1 MDVELREEHNG
12 TLVPEAVRHGI
23 RDADPAD
30 VGPRDYQPL
39 EASLRDSAEK
49 IVGGLYGATM
59 WSWLMIEGLW
69 VDEALRGRGLGR
81 QLLLRSEDIALA
93 RGCRGA
99 WLGTFDFQA
108 RDFYERLGY
117 TVFAALPGFPPG
129 HTHFHLRKHL
139 SAFSNSRS
147 APNEELKPAGTP
159 SSLVE

>member
-1 MDVELREEHNG
+1 MDVELREEQDG
-12 TLVPEAVRHGI
+12 TLVPEAVRRGI

-30 VGPRDYQPL
+30 VGPRDYHPL
-39 EASLRDSAEK
+39 EVSLRDSAHR

-93 RGCRGA
+93 RGCSGA

-108 RDFYERLGY
+108 REFYERLGY
-117 TVFAALPGFPPG
+117 TVFSTLPGFPPG
-129 HTHFHLRKHL
+129 HTHFHLRKYL
-139 SAFSNSRS
+139 RISAALARRLTRS
-147 APNEELKPAGTP
+147 
-159 SSLVE
+159 